1 MLFDSGDNRVN
12 GSKSAEHRVSLAL
25 ALADSSALGRNILC
39 CTVDS
44 GNGSEDSSESIKHK
58 LVRWSLWK
66 E

>member
-1 MLFDSGDNRVN
+1 MMLFDSGDNRDN
-12 GSKSAEHRVSLAL
+12 GSKSVEHRVSL

-44 GNGSEDSSESIKHK
+44 GNGSEDGSESIKHK